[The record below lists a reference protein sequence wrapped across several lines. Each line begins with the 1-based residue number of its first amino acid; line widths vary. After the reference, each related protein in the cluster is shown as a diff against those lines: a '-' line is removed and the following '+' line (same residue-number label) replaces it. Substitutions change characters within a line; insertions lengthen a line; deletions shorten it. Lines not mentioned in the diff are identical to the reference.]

1 MQKTLDAINNLLSSV
16 FYDIIK
22 LEEKF
27 LKKSKFKDISIK
39 EVRTIESIGLNGI
52 KSMSIIAKKLS
63 ITVGTL
69 TVSIN
74 NLLKKGYVIK
84 EKSTQ
89 DKRVVTI
96 RLTEKGKALFKAH
109 QRFKEKIMK
118 EVILDL
124 TKQEAEIFN
133 GALNRVS
140 RILNSNM

>member
-1 MQKTLDAINNLLSSV
+1 MQKTLDAINSLLSSV

-84 EKSTQ
+84 EKSTH

-118 EVILDL
+118 EVILNL

-140 RILNSNM
+140 RILNSDI

>member
-1 MQKTLDAINNLLSSV
+1 M
-16 FYDIIK
+16 
-22 LEEKF
+22 
-27 LKKSKFKDISIK
+27 
-39 EVRTIESIGLNGI
+39 RTIESIGLNGI